1 MPMPVFND
9 ANELVYI
16 EIPTIFSIYKDPK
29 SRKIIV
35 EAECGEYYLPSTIEQ
50 LDIIMSEVGFM
61 LIDKNRIINLDQ
73 IKTYENG
80 VVEVDGSQYFVSKRK
95 RKKLEELIDKRSRD
109 TNGKYCSTGNDRHN

>member
-9 ANELVYI
+9 ANDLVYL
-16 EIPTIFSIYKDPK
+16 EIPMIFSIYKDPK

-50 LDIIMSEVGFM
+50 IDLIMSASGFM

-73 IKTYENG
+73 VKEYVNG
-80 VVEVDGSQYFVSKRK
+80 RVEVDGSHYYVSKRK
-95 RKKLEELIDKRSRD
+95 RKQMEELIEIRSRD
-109 TNGKYCSTGNDRHN
+109 TNGHS